1 MISYYTFQD
10 AVDHGLDYLG
20 SNPTDQAR
28 RDCVRAILESYRDLA
43 NAFNWTYLYTPG
55 RLITSPAY
63 DSSATGATLA
73 YLDSS
78 GTYPRQ
84 VTISGDVWPDWAGDG
99 VIRIGTVGYKVDQ
112 RISATVLTL
121 DETIKPSADI
131 PALTPFTMY
140 QDSYLLPEDFV
151 AQDQALYELNFGG
164 MDYTHP
170 REWLFEN
177 RYVFAQGTPQFFTI
191 TGDRKYPG
199 RLLTRIFPWPFQV
212 KTIDFIYKRRPR
224 VLLTQ
229 RVVAGTVSVTGSGTA
244 LTGVGTAFMP
254 KHVGSVIRLSGNPKP
269 PSSLIMG
276 DNVAVF
282 ETTIAAYVSP
292 TSVVLRDP
300 VDATYTASGYVVSD
314 PIDIEQGAMLNAYLR
329 CVEKHL
335 GMARTLKD
343 KPSASKQYDVA
354 LGEAKSADSRSFQG
368 RSVGQT
374 GRYRPRFRDM
384 PTGPD
389 EP

>member
-1 MISYYTFQD
+1 MTSFTFQD

-55 RLITSPAY
+55 RLITNAAY

-73 YLDSS
+73 YVGS
-78 GTYPRQ
+78 GGMYPRQ
-84 VTISGDVWPDWAGDG
+84 VTISGDVWPSWAGDG

-112 RISATVLTL
+112 RISATVLTF
-121 DETIKPSADI
+121 DDTIKPPLDI
-131 PALTPFTMY
+131 PALTPFTLY
-140 QDSYLLPEDFV
+140 QDTYLLPEDFV

-164 MDYTHP
+164 MSYAHP

-191 TGDRKYPG
+191 TGERKYPG
-199 RLLTRIFPWPFQV
+199 RLVSRIFPWPYQQ
-212 KTIDFIYKRRPR
+212 KTIDFVYKRRPR
-224 VLLTQ
+224 ALLTQ
-229 RVVAGTVSVTGSGTA
+229 LSSAGTASVSRSGNAVTG
-244 LTGVGTAFMP
+244 LGTAFAPQM
-254 KHVGSVIRLSGNPKP
+254 VGSTIRLSGNTKP
-269 PSSLIMG
+269 PSSMIMG
-276 DNVAVF
+276 ANVAAF
-282 ETTIAAYVSP
+282 ESTVSAYVSP
-292 TSVVLRDP
+292 TSVVIRDP
-300 VDATYTASGYVVSD
+300 ANADYVVSGYTVSD
-314 PIDIEQGAMLNAYLR
+314 VIDIEQGAMLNAFLR

-343 KPSASKQYDVA
+343 KPSASKQYDAA
-354 LGEAKSADSRSFQG
+354 LSEAKSADSRSFQG
-368 RSVGQT
+368 RSVGQD

-384 PTGPD
+384 PAGPD
-389 EP
+389 QP